1 MLRLEAIINALHKS
15 ALGGSVFA
23 QREALTMLQE
33 LEVREEVRRELAAE
47 LERRVLE
54 RICAWKRERAA
65 VWREALA
72 RDAEP
77 DQPWPH
83 PDDVLVDR
91 QTGKWSLRGPM
102 KPIHV
107 PEFEHYR
114 AERDWNIA
122 ALVNLDKAK
131 LAPSSYE
138 MQTFAHR
145 FAWRAMDALLPLRWQ
160 LTDPQYI
167 RRFMSLAMLTQ
178 KQRTRELERL
188 DALRQQLMPIRSK
201 AEELQTEREVSR
213 LMRPLLRHFGVR
225 SVKELERLEG

>member
-1 MLRLEAIINALHKS
+1 MSRLEAIINAFHKS

-54 RICAWKRERAA
+54 RICTWKRERAS

-83 PDDVLVDR
+83 PDDILVDR
-91 QTGKWSLRGPM
+91 QTGKWSVRGPM

-114 AERDWNIA
+114 TERDWNIA

-131 LAPSSYE
+131 LSPESYE
-138 MQTFAHR
+138 VQAFAHR
-145 FAWRAMDALLPLRWQ
+145 FSWRAMDALLPLRWQ

-167 RRFMSLAMLTQ
+167 RRFLNLAMLTQ
-178 KQRTRELERL
+178 KQHTRELERL
-188 DALRQQLMPIRSK
+188 DALRQQLMPIRSM

-213 LMRPLLRHFGVR
+213 LMRPLLRYFGVR